1 MAAATVPVAPGRFSI
16 TTGWPRFSERPGAMM
31 RATTS
36 VPPPGGKPTT
46 MRTGRVG

>member
-1 MAAATVPVAPGRFSI
+1 VQPADDRRRRAGGRKYAVPGENL
-16 TTGWPRFSERPGAMM
+16 GLMM

-46 MRTGRVG
+46 MRTGLVG